1 MHTFIKWTAIEIMKN
16 VFCLKLHFFFQVGEI
31 TETITANKILLPKYT
46 NTGRIQFE
54 VTPMGDSTMYKLTIS
69 GMYDFYS
76 CA

>member
-1 MHTFIKWTAIEIMKN
+1 MKN
-16 VFCLKLHFFFQVGEI
+16 FFCLKLHFFFQVGEKK
-31 TETITANKILLPKYT
+31 ETITANKILLAKYQG
-46 NTGRIQFE
+46 TGRIEFE